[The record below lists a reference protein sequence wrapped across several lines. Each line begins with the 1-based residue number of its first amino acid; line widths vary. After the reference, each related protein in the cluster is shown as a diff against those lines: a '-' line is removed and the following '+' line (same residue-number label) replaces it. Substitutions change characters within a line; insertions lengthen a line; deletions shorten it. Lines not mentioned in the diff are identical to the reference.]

1 MASPLCLLSSMLM
14 LRLTGAQRT
23 TTVTWTEARTTTST
37 VHFSTNLA
45 CAQLVNVTGRCRQQR
60 RGFPAAEQP
69 VILVMDSH
77 EHNWFNRH
85 QPFWH
90 QFIATQT
97 FSVEATP
104 LAIIPDWDFHQP
116 PASINQVE
124 PSMQQQ
130 RLSGRNQNPF
140 NRQQGYLSKFLN
152 GLFNSIVSTINVTVT
167 NVFTHTLSTT
177 TTNTTSF
184 ILMGCTP
191 SPLRYSVCPASAAS
205 DHQLVPATAGQ
216 QHEEEERKILF
227 KLWKK
232 HKWRP
237 FVTYYSVVRRTTTI
251 TAAVISSTV
260 GLCAKLVNVTGA
272 CRIRRGL
279 WVDDPIVLSF
289 DDDMDSIDEALSPS
303 RTLSIE
309 PTAMPELS
317 IEDQTKSG
325 RRSVSNLNV
334 RSSWADGPQELEEDE
349 ELSRRLGYLNL
360 AAFYSAI
367 RKKLKFIALTVT
379 TVVTVVRTSTYY
391 VTVSTKTF
399 FVQICTPTP
408 FPFSVCPRSSGRN

>member
-1 MASPLCLLSSMLM
+1 MKCNLIYCVVLVISSMM
-14 LRLTGAQRT
+14 VRLLAGAQRT
-23 TTVTWTEARTTTST
+23 TTVTLTEARTTTST
-37 VHFSTNLA
+37 IHLSTNLA
-45 CAQLVNVTGRCRQQR
+45 CAQLVNVTGRCRQR
-60 RGFPAAEQP
+60 RGFPAEEP
-69 VILVMDSH
+69 VILVMDYH
-77 EHNWFNRH
+77 EPNWFNPQSH
-85 QPFWH
+85 W
-90 QFIATQT
+90 QFIPTQT

-104 LAIIPDWDFHQP
+104 LAIISDWSVNNYPINFQP
-116 PASINQVE
+116 PASKVE
-124 PSMQQQ
+124 PSI
-130 RLSGRNQNPF
+130 SGRNKNPF
-140 NRQQGYLSKFLN
+140 NRQQGYFTKFLN
-152 GLFNSIVSTINVTVT
+152 GLFNSIVSTVNVTVT

-191 SPLRYSVCPASAAS
+191 SPLPHSVCPASTTA
-205 DHQLVPATAGQ
+205 PAKISNND
-216 QHEEEERKILF
+216 EERQILF
-227 KLWKK
+227 QLWNRYR
-232 HKWRP
+232 WRP
-237 FVTYYSVVRRTTTI
+237 FVTYSVVRRTTTI

-272 CRIRRGL
+272 CRLRRGM

-289 DDDMDSIDEALSPS
+289 DDDMDSIDDALSPS
-303 RTLSIE
+303 KTLSIE

-317 IEDQTKSG
+317 IESRDEKSG
-325 RRSVSNLNV
+325 RSLSNLTI
-334 RSSWADGPQELEEDE
+334 RSSSADGPEELEEDE

-367 RKKLKFIALTVT
+367 RRRIKFITLTT
-379 TVVTVVRTSTYY
+379 TAVVVTVIRTSTYY